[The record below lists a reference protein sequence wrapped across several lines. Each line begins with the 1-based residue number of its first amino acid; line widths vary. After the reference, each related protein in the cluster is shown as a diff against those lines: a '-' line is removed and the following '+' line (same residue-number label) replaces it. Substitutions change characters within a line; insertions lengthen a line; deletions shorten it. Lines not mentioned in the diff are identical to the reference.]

1 MAATAEAA
9 ATVEAAETAEVAEM
23 VEAAKAAEWAAI
35 VVAVSRR
42 KVARIPNPAIRPLP
56 PCYFCLKP
64 HRASECPNRSACT
77 TAPATP
83 NSQRGGVLGS
93 VRTNLGSW
101 LLVATSAR
109 PVLAARGAPRE
120 RH

>member
-35 VVAVSRR
+35 VEAVSRR

-56 PCYFCLKP
+56 PNA
-64 HRASECPNRSACT
+64 AS
-77 TAPATP
+77 
-83 NSQRGGVLGS
+83 V
-93 VRTNLGSW
+93 
-101 LLVATSAR
+101 
-109 PVLAARGAPRE
+109 
-120 RH
+120 